1 MFLPIDNYWI
11 ILILDQNK
19 NNEIYKGNKMIVIEP
34 IHKNDANKIVKSWHR
49 HNKPVPQSQITFCFG
64 IWGDAPG
71 YKLLGVVIV
80 GEPCGRPKGK
90 DRNLILEVRRVCFR
104 PGIDFKKIKRW
115 YPTEDNQPYPDSPTL
130 RNLPIVVR
138 HNGIPIAYDLT
149 TAYKIPSKIMDYVI
163 FFTKRYFTNIKKIW
177 TYILKKENGKY
188 LEEAGYICDKVFK
201 RRNRWKR
208 RYTKY
213 VE

>member
-1 MFLPIDNYWI
+1 
-11 ILILDQNK
+11 
-19 NNEIYKGNKMIVIEP
+19 MIVIEP

-149 TAYKIPSKIMDYVI
+149 TAYKLPSKIMDYVI